1 MIALHISSNK
11 ITGQILAI
19 HLFSVIDIKTF
30 SSIVLMLYLMRMIL
44 LRTNCKYDS
53 EDDGDL
59 SYLRLKATAVTSLG
73 DIMAI
78 LTSG

>member
-1 MIALHISSNK
+1 
-11 ITGQILAI
+11 
-19 HLFSVIDIKTF
+19 
-30 SSIVLMLYLMRMIL
+30 MLYLMRMIL
-44 LRTNCKYDS
+44 LRTNGKYDS

>member
-1 MIALHISSNK
+1 VIALHISSNK

-44 LRTNCKYDS
+44 LRTNGKYDS